1 MNTLTLPR
9 ADMDTIVECIR
20 HLMYNE
26 GWMLGAL
33 YQDINNQL
41 DEQEY

>member
-20 HLMYNE
+20 ELMNQ
-26 GWMLGAL
+26 GWILGSL
-33 YQDINNQL
+33 YQDINDQL

>member
-9 ADMDTIVECIR
+9 ADMDTIVQCLRELMNQGWYLG
-20 HLMYNE
+20 HLYSEINE
-26 GWMLGAL
+26 
-33 YQDINNQL
+33 QL